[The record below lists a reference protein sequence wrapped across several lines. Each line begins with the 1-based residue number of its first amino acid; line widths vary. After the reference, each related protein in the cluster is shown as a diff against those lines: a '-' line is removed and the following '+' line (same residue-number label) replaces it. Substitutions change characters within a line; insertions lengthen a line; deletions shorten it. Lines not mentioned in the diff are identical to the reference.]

1 MTSETMKSRIYL
13 DHNATTPLRPA
24 ARTAAVAAM
33 EATGN
38 ASSVHAE
45 GRAAHARI
53 DEARAAV
60 AAALGVRADMVVF
73 TSGGS
78 EANNLALKVRDAR
91 ALIVSAIEHPSVLAA
106 ARADARPLADIPVD
120 ADGIVDLDRLESLL
134 EVAERPA
141 LVSVMLANNET
152 GVIEPVKAVADLV
165 HVHDG
170 LLHVDAVQAAGRIPA
185 RFAMLGADL
194 ATLSAHKIGGP
205 QGAGALVIGD
215 HVRLDALIRGGG
227 QEYGR
232 RAGTENVAAIA
243 GFGAALGEIARN
255 ALPTASLR
263 DSLEAGLKAIAPEIT
278 VFGAGATR
286 LANTTCFACPGLDA
300 QTALMGFDLAG
311 IAVSSGAACSSGK
324 VTRSAVLAAM
334 GVGDELAAGAVRI
347 SLGWTTTD
355 NDIQAC
361 IAAWDDIVARHRSRH
376 AA

>member
-1 MTSETMKSRIYL
+1 MKSRIYL

-24 ARTAAVAAM
+24 ARTAVVAAM

-263 DSLEAGLKAIAPEIT
+263 DSLEAGLKAITPEIT